1 MKDDQA
7 RAGLLRRLGLS
18 FVWGD
23 ERLDSSRF
31 AYLFDN
37 RQFDDLE
44 ELGRYFWT
52 VRCEPLTSE
61 QKERILQ
68 FWDRCAAWAA
78 TLDSPPARLLSQ
90 LSLLSSYLTAI
101 DDRALK
107 QLIAVAPY
115 AAADHNADRLIK
127 DLGRLADTNPAATA
141 RILRVLLQRYEPT
154 YDFED
159 RLKKLLE
166 QLATHTEFSSRRYTL
181 YGTSS
186 PSSWNGRAL
195 RPTNVMSFPCQS
207 YASVSIEEEAAR
219 QALRANGAPQSAPV
233 IAARRS
239 PRTFAPPVWQS
250 ARAAEAEAASG
261 RGRGRGAWRVGR
273 RISGAGADP
282 SMAKLVHAGLPVAQ

>member
-1 MKDDQA
+1 MSSRRYSNSQLAQCRNGNFEFSALAGAYIANLHYLSPDWVRANLKVIFPVEFPANCLAALGGLSFAPSSKPIFDELIAYGIIDWALRQDMKDDQA

-37 RQFDDLE
+37 RRFDDLE

-166 QLATHTEFSSRRYTL
+166 QLATHTESRPDAILCMERVRRLPGMVEL
-181 YGTSS
+181 Y
-186 PSSWNGRAL
+186 
-195 RPTNVMSFPCQS
+195 
-207 YASVSIEEEAAR
+207 AR
-219 QALRANGAPQSAPV
+219 L
-233 IAARRS
+233 
-239 PRTFAPPVWQS
+239 T
-250 ARAAEAEAASG
+250 
-261 RGRGRGAWRVGR
+261 
-273 RISGAGADP
+273 
-282 SMAKLVHAGLPVAQ
+282 